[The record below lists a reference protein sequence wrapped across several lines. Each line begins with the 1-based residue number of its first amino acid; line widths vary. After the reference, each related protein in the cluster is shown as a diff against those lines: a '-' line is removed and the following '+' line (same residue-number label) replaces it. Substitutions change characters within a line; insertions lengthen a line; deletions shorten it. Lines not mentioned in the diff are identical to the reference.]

1 MHFNDARAPKD
12 SDRREESS
20 IFITEGLS
28 ASGSI
33 TKIRDVET
41 QAVFSLRGKPLNTFG
56 LQPAQVVQNEEFNR
70 LLDEIEALEADRIY
84 CRHGLEHLLDVARI
98 SYIQVLEDGLDYDKN
113 ILYAAA
119 LLHDIGRAA
128 EYRDAGSHDEAG
140 AVIAEG
146 ILRDCGYAESEIQMI
161 QEAIRGH
168 GEERGSGLAA
178 LLHRSD
184 KASRMCFRC
193 KAADTCKW
201 KVKNEGI
208 EK

>member
-1 MHFNDARAPKD
+1 MDERYNRIV
-12 SDRREESS
+12 R
-20 IFITEGLS
+20 
-28 ASGSI
+28 
-33 TKIRDVET
+33 
-41 QAVFSLRGKPLNTFG
+41 
-56 LQPAQVVQNEEFNR
+56 NEEFNR

-119 LLHDIGRAA
+119 LLHDIGRTA
-128 EYRDAGSHDEAG
+128 EYRGAGSHDEAG
-140 AVIAEG
+140 AAIAEG

-168 GEERGSGLAA
+168 GAEGGSGLAA

>member
-1 MHFNDARAPKD
+1 MDERYNR
-12 SDRREESS
+12 
-20 IFITEGLS
+20 I
-28 ASGSI
+28 
-33 TKIRDVET
+33 
-41 QAVFSLRGKPLNTFG
+41 
-56 LQPAQVVQNEEFNR
+56 VQNEEFNR

-168 GEERGSGLAA
+168 GEEGARDWLPCSIVRTKPPECVFDARPQIRANGKLRTKG
-178 LLHRSD
+178 
-184 KASRMCFRC
+184 
-193 KAADTCKW
+193 
-201 KVKNEGI
+201 
-208 EK
+208 

>member
-1 MHFNDARAPKD
+1 MDERYNRIV
-12 SDRREESS
+12 R
-20 IFITEGLS
+20 
-28 ASGSI
+28 
-33 TKIRDVET
+33 
-41 QAVFSLRGKPLNTFG
+41 
-56 LQPAQVVQNEEFNR
+56 NEEFNR
-70 LLDEIEALEADRIY
+70 LLDEIEALEWTAFTLK
-84 CRHGLEHLLDVARI
+84 HGLEHLLDVARI

-161 QEAIRGH
+161 QETIRGH
-168 GEERGSGLAA
+168 GEERGSGLAV

>member
-1 MHFNDARAPKD
+1 MDERYNRIV
-12 SDRREESS
+12 R
-20 IFITEGLS
+20 
-28 ASGSI
+28 
-33 TKIRDVET
+33 
-41 QAVFSLRGKPLNTFG
+41 
-56 LQPAQVVQNEEFNR
+56 NEEFNR

-98 SYIQVLEDGLDYDKN
+98 SYIQVLEDGLDYDKS

-128 EYRDAGSHDEAG
+128 EYRGAGSHDEAG
-140 AVIAEG
+140 AVIAAG
-146 ILRDCGYAESEIQMI
+146 ILRDCGYTEAEIQLI

-168 GEERGSGLAA
+168 GKEGGSGLGA

>member
-1 MHFNDARAPKD
+1 MD
-12 SDRREESS
+12 DRYNR
-20 IFITEGLS
+20 I
-28 ASGSI
+28 
-33 TKIRDVET
+33 IR
-41 QAVFSLRGKPLNTFG
+41 
-56 LQPAQVVQNEEFNR
+56 NEEFNR

-98 SYIQVLEDGLDYDKN
+98 SYIQVLEDGLDYDKS

-128 EYRDAGSHDEAG
+128 EYRGAGSHDEAG

-146 ILRDCGYAESEIQMI
+146 ILRDCGYTESEIRLI

-168 GEERGSGLAA
+168 GEEGGTGLGA